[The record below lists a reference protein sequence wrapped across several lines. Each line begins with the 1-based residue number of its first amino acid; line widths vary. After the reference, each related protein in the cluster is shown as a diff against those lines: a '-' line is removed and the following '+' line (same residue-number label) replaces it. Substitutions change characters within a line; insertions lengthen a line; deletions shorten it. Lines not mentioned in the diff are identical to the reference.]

1 MAETQS
7 SGNVST
13 KLQRIAK
20 AAKDHRDAPLTNLAH
35 HIDIEWLREA
45 HRRTRKSGAS
55 GVDRVTAAQYEE
67 RLEENLRSLLDRAK
81 SGTYRAPPVKR
92 VQIPKGDG
100 TQSRPIGIPTFEDK
114 VLQRAVAMVLEAVY
128 EQEFLDCSH
137 GFRRGR
143 RAHHALQA
151 TREAAMQM
159 KGGWVVDVDVSKFF
173 DTLDQQQLMEI
184 LRRRIRDGVLLRLI
198 GKWLNAGVLDGD
210 TFFRPGMGTPQG
222 GVISPFLAN
231 VYLHEVLDTWFT
243 RDVQPRLNLQTTLV
257 RYADDFVIVCSSER
271 DAQRVMEILPKRFAR
286 YGLTLHPAKTR
297 VVPFCRPAFRRAR
310 DRNRSASFDLL
321 GFTHIWVRS
330 RKGPWVVTQKT
341 AKDRLRRALGNIA
354 EWCRDNRHLPIMLQ
368 RAELAKKMRG
378 HYAYFGI
385 TGNARSLGAFFDG
398 VRKLWR
404 LWLSRRSNNSTMTF
418 EHLDTVLKKR
428 PLPPPLIKHKLA

>member
-198 GKWLNAGVLDGD
+198 GKWLNAGVLDGE

-222 GVISPFLAN
+222 GVIFAL
-231 VYLHEVLDTWFT
+231 
-243 RDVQPRLNLQTTLV
+243 PRK
-257 RYADDFVIVCSSER
+257 R
-271 DAQRVMEILPKRFAR
+271 LPA
-286 YGLTLHPAKTR
+286 
-297 VVPFCRPAFRRAR
+297 
-310 DRNRSASFDLL
+310 RSAR
-321 GFTHIWVRS
+321 H
-330 RKGPWVVTQKT
+330 VV
-341 AKDRLRRALGNIA
+341 
-354 EWCRDNRHLPIMLQ
+354 
-368 RAELAKKMRG
+368 
-378 HYAYFGI
+378 YA
-385 TGNARSLGAFFDG
+385 
-398 VRKLWR
+398 
-404 LWLSRRSNNSTMTF
+404 
-418 EHLDTVLKKR
+418 
-428 PLPPPLIKHKLA
+428 